1 MLRLVKIAG
10 GTDVTIFLRVRKS
23 EISLNSFVKIS
34 AKFCLEPIWRIDT
47 NLLST
52 DSLMAFSRIAI
63 CRRPLVVVFLD
74 QQTQAVLSLNSSI
87 GLDVG
92 M

>member
-10 GTDVTIFLRVRKS
+10 GTDVTIFLSVRNS

-34 AKFCLEPIWRIDT
+34 ARFCLEPIWRIET

-52 DSLMAFSRIAI
+52 DSLMAFSRIVI
-63 CRRPLVVVFLD
+63 WRRPFVVVFLD
-74 QQTQAVLSLNSSI
+74 QHTQAVLSLKSSI
-87 GLDVG
+87 GLVVG